1 MPIRRTKYEVLADL
15 DQYIRKREDDLRR
28 MRFMKNKGCSVKDT
42 LLLMH
47 ERCTAKL
54 NMLHRKLSLIQSL
67 DQQSELK
74 HIIEQVLR
82 YRNHTTDCL
91 KE

>member
-1 MPIRRTKYEVLADL
+1 MPIPRTKYEVLADL
-15 DQYIRKREDDLRR
+15 HQYICKREDDLRR
-28 MRFMKNKGCSVKDT
+28 MRYMKNRGCSVKDT

-54 NMLHRKLSLIQSL
+54 NMLHRKLSLIEPL
-67 DQQSELK
+67 DQQLELT

-82 YRNHTTDCL
+82 YHNHTPDCF